1 MIPRLSAA
9 GFPDGGSALLSVGCR
24 RLLVN
29 RIFNQ
34 SGTILWKFLL
44 LVFIVGLGAT
54 IYIPMKQRKLEE
66 EQMLVT
72 RMHLVDIYLA
82 EKFFFEGRQ
91 YYTSDPDSLLSYINN
106 VRAMKIDTATNPIGL
121 MNAYALG
128 DTVRE
133 TDLWKIIDPR
143 QRIRRFYVSPVDS
156 SDYMLIVK
164 NEGISITVK
173 DRHGIGRIEDGE
185 ASWLQG
191 RKGD

>member
-1 MIPRLSAA
+1 M
-9 GFPDGGSALLSVGCR
+9 
-24 RLLVN
+24 N
-29 RIFNQ
+29 RNFNQ
-34 SGTILWKFLL
+34 NGSILWKCLM

-54 IYIPMKQRKLEE
+54 IYFPMKQRNHAV
-66 EQMLVT
+66 EQMLLT

-91 YYTSDPDSLLSYINN
+91 YYTSDPESLLSYINN
-106 VRAMKIDTATNPIGL
+106 VRAMKIDSVSTPIGL

-128 DTVRE
+128 DTVRDI
-133 TDLWKIIDPR
+133 DLWKIMQPR
-143 QRIRRFYVSPVDS
+143 SRIRNIYVSPIDS
-156 SDYMLIVK
+156 SDYLLIVK

-185 ASWLQG
+185 VSWLQG

>member
-1 MIPRLSAA
+1 M
-9 GFPDGGSALLSVGCR
+9 
-24 RLLVN
+24 N

-34 SGTILWKFLL
+34 SGSIFWKFLL
-44 LVFIVGLGAT
+44 VVFIVGLGAT
-54 IYIPMKQRKLEE
+54 IYIPMQQRKQEE
-66 EQMLVT
+66 ELMLLT

-82 EKFFFEGRQ
+82 EQFFFEGRQ

-106 VRAMKIDTATNPIGL
+106 VRAMKIDSVTNPIGL
-121 MNAYALG
+121 INVYALG
-128 DTVRE
+128 DTVRD
-133 TDLWKIIDPR
+133 TDLWKIMQPR
-143 QRIRRFYVSPVDS
+143 SRIRRIYVSPIDS

-185 ASWLQG
+185 VSWLQG

>member
-1 MIPRLSAA
+1 M
-9 GFPDGGSALLSVGCR
+9 
-24 RLLVN
+24 N

-34 SGTILWKFLL
+34 SGSIFWKFLL
-44 LVFIVGLGAT
+44 VVFIVGLGAT
-54 IYIPMKQRKLEE
+54 IYIPMQQRKQEE
-66 EQMLVT
+66 ELMLLT

-82 EKFFFEGRQ
+82 EQFFFEGRQ

-106 VRAMKIDTATNPIGL
+106 VRAMKIDSVTNPIGL
-121 MNAYALG
+121 TNVYALG
-128 DTVRE
+128 DTVRD
-133 TDLWKIIDPR
+133 TDLWKIMQPR
-143 QRIRRFYVSPVDS
+143 SRIRRIYVSPIDS

-185 ASWLQG
+185 VSWLQG

>member
-1 MIPRLSAA
+1 M
-9 GFPDGGSALLSVGCR
+9 
-24 RLLVN
+24 N

-34 SGTILWKFLL
+34 SGSIFWKFLL

-54 IYIPMKQRKLEE
+54 IYIPMQQRKQEE
-66 EQMLVT
+66 ELILLT

-106 VRAMKIDTATNPIGL
+106 VRAMKIDSVTNPIGL

-128 DTVRE
+128 DTVRD
-133 TDLWKIIDPR
+133 TDLWKIMQPR
-143 QRIRRFYVSPVDS
+143 SRIRRIYVSPIDS

-185 ASWLQG
+185 VSWLQG